1 MLWLVVVAVELLIFM
16 CVNKLLAGTGDP
28 SGMIYPAGYGSGE
41 NSPPTVSTGILT
53 VPNFYG
59 GDGSEVTIP
68 DEDLPIAILSK
79 TRRAIA
85 AGRGHPHCHG
95 PVQAHRTLARHQP
108 WSIYSTKKKPWPIYE
123 VHGTASG
130 LNCTFRY
137 IRYRVTSARTSGFN
151 SKYRIGSGGI

>member
-1 MLWLVVVAVELLIFM
+1 MLWLVVAAIELLIFM
-16 CVNKLLAGTGDP
+16 CVNKLLVGTGDLT
-28 SGMIYPAGYGSGE
+28 GMIYPAGYGSGE
-41 NSPPTVSTGILT
+41 NSPPMTGMGILT

-95 PVQAHRTLARHQP
+95 PVQPTVRLHGISHGQFIPL
-108 WSIYSTKKKPWPIYE
+108 KKKPWPIYE

-137 IRYRVTSARTSGFN
+137 IRYRVTSARTSRYN
-151 SKYRIGSGGI
+151 SIYRIGSGGI